1 MKKWMYFLFA
11 IGIVMGMEVKA
22 QVLRPYILG
31 ATTDDPIEMVIATLK
46 TNLESEGIEVLGDY
60 MPADDN
66 SRRVIVFTDGDLV
79 QAVKR
84 FRGQTGFAA
93 ALRIGLTWD
102 GDQTYIS
109 YTNPA
114 YWGNSYYG
122 ENYSEVEQHY
132 KNLTDK
138 LTSVMSRIGTYNGK
152 DFGSETGIDVED
164 LWDYRYMLGMPRFDD
179 VVELRQF
186 SSYEQAVSKIEA
198 NLKRGVEDI
207 TLVYSIEIP
216 GEDLKLYGFGLSG
229 EDGESK
235 FLPKIDIANT
245 KHTAFLP
252 YEMLVKGGQVI
263 MLHGRYRIALSFP
276 DLKMSTF
283 TKIMS
288 TPGDIRDMLER
299 VSE

>member
-1 MKKWMYFLFA
+1 MRKWMYFLFV
-11 IGIVMGMEVKA
+11 IGIITGMEVKA
-22 QVLRPYILG
+22 QVLMPYILG
-31 ATTDDPIEMVIATLK
+31 ATTADPIEKVIATLK
-46 TNLESEGIEVLGDY
+46 TNLESEGIEVLGNY

-93 ALRIGLTWD
+93 ALRIGLTRD

-114 YWGNSYYG
+114 YWGNAYFG
-122 ENYSEVEQHY
+122 ENFPEVEQHY

-138 LTSVMSRIGTYNGK
+138 LTSVMKRIGTYNGK
-152 DFGSETGIDVED
+152 DFGSETGIEVED

-198 NLKRGVEDI
+198 NLKRGVEDV
-207 TLVYSIEIP
+207 TLVYSVEIP

-235 FLPKIDIANT
+235 FLPKIDIADT

-276 DLKMSTF
+276 DLKMATF